1 MNGSPSGGAA
11 RWAGL
16 LLLAPLAAGLAAAVC
31 LVLPPLAPLVLPLA
45 AARLGRRLLG
55 AGPAVALG
63 GAALVV
69 PAAGAIGLLVPP
81 LGAWLTPV
89 VAVTAVALPALA
101 VAVAGRDGRR
111 TDEVALVASA
121 SVAVGLMSVLL
132 GAGLGTGHDP
142 GALLSARL
150 GRSLPQVFD
159 FYRSAGLGDAS
170 IASLAEFFE
179 VLRTILGRQVVGL
192 SLGAAFLYGAVVVYP
207 LGGRIGLTEPAV
219 SERPF
224 SRFRTPLLASVAF
237 VPLGLLA
244 ALGPREAART
254 AVDVLIPLGVLFFLR
269 GLAIIRALLERGA
282 VGLLGRSLVYLLVVQ
297 MPFPAVV
304 ALGGLFDEFFDFRAR
319 FAAPPGGAAGG
330 MD

>member
-1 MNGSPSGGAA
+1 MNGSPSGGVA
-11 RWAGL
+11 RWAGV
-16 LLLAPLAAGLAAAVC
+16 LLLAPLTAGLAVAVC
-31 LVLPPLAPLVLPLA
+31 LVLPPLAPLLLPLA

-55 AGPAVALG
+55 AGPGLAVGA
-63 GAALVV
+63 AALVV
-69 PAAGAIGLLVPP
+69 PASGAIGLLVPP
-81 LGAWLTPV
+81 AGAWLAPV
-89 VAVTAVALPALA
+89 VAVTTVALPALA
-101 VAVAGRDGRR
+101 AAVAGRGGRR
-111 TDEVALVASA
+111 ADEVAFVASA
-121 SVAVGLMSVLL
+121 SVAVGLLAVLL
-132 GAGLGTGHDP
+132 GVGLGTGHDP
-142 GALLSARL
+142 GALLAGRL

-179 VLRTILGRQVVGL
+179 VLRKVLARQIVGL
-192 SLGAAFLYGAVVVYP
+192 SLGAAFLYGALVVYA
-207 LGGRIGLTEPAV
+207 LGGRVGLAEPGV

-224 SRFRTPLLASVAF
+224 SRFRTPLLASIAF

-244 ALGPREAART
+244 AVGSSEVSRT

-319 FAAPPGGAAGG
+319 FAAPPGGADGG
-330 MD
+330 ED